1 MAQASVTTGG
11 RREGVLA
18 VRRGAG
24 TAHAPAAPARRISA
38 QMYRFADLTGQTALV
53 TGAGSPD
60 GIGFATA
67 RALARQGAQVVV
79 TATSERIHERAR
91 ELGDGAQA
99 HIADLIDPRAA
110 NDLVLATLHATGR
123 LDILVNNAGMAQQG
137 VADEAA
143 TFTSFSP
150 EAWQRAIDRNLTTA
164 VNVTRAALPHMLEQG
179 HGRVINVSSVT
190 GPIVSMPGDAA
201 YSAAKAALDGLT
213 RALALE
219 AGPHGVTVNSVAPG
233 WIDTASAT
241 DRERAAGAHTPVGRP
256 GTPDEVAAAIV
267 FLAAPE
273 STYVTGHVLVVDG
286 GNTIQEEKRG

>member
-1 MAQASVTTGG
+1 
-11 RREGVLA
+11 
-18 VRRGAG
+18 
-24 TAHAPAAPARRISA
+24 
-38 QMYRFADLTGQTALV
+38 MYRFADLTGQTALV

-110 NDLVLATLHATGR
+110 DDLVLATLHATGR

-143 TFTSFSP
+143 GFTSFTP
-150 EAWQRAIDRNLTTA
+150 DAWQRSIDRNLTTA
-164 VNVTRAALPHMLEQG
+164 VNVTRAALPHMLERG
-179 HGRVINVSSVT
+179 SGRVVNVSSVT

-241 DRERAAGAHTPVGRP
+241 DRERAAGVATPVGRP